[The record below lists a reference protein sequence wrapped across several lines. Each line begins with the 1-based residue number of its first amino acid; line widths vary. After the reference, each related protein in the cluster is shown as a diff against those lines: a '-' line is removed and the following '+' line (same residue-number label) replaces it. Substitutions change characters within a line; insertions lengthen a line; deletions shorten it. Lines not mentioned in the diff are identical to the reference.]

1 MEPIRTLFAT
11 ESSRRDADELSRRD
25 ATEPS
30 PRELTLPDSLRA
42 AYDGDLYFP
51 AAPDGRPYLVA
62 NFVSTLDG
70 VVSFNLPG
78 QSGGDRI
85 SGSNEGDR
93 FIMGLLRASVDAVM
107 VGSAT
112 VQAAGPNALWLPEFV
127 YPPAKDLYRNYR
139 QEVLKKTAHPLV
151 VIVSG
156 SGRLDLSSA
165 VFHTPGAR
173 VLIVTTEQGRQ
184 RLAQSGSEALA
195 SVDVRAPSTAE
206 GRVAPSAILKLLRDE
221 FGVGLILHEGGPT
234 LFGDFL
240 ASGFVDELF
249 LTIAPQ
255 IAGRI
260 PAHPRPSLTTNVEFF
275 PATAPWWK
283 LLSAKKAGDH
293 LYLHYQLKGS
303 A

>member
-1 MEPIRTLFAT
+1 LKLEYRAMEPIRTLFAT
-11 ESSRRDADELSRRD
+11 ESPR
-25 ATEPS
+25 
-30 PRELTLPDSLRA
+30 RELILPDRLRA
-42 AYDGDLYFP
+42 EYDGDLYFP
-51 AAPDGRPYLVA
+51 TALDGRPYLVA

-78 QSGGDRI
+78 QSEGAQI

-93 FIMGLLRASVDAVM
+93 FIMGLLRASVDAIM
-107 VGSAT
+107 VGSGT
-112 VQAAGPNALWLPEFV
+112 VQAAGPKGMWVPEFV
-127 YPPAKDLYRNYR
+127 YHPAKDLYRHYR
-139 QEVLKKTAHPLV
+139 KEVLKKTEYPLV

-156 SGRLDLSSA
+156 TGRLDLTSA
-165 VFHTPGAR
+165 VFHTPGAG
-173 VLIVTTEQGRQ
+173 VLIITTEQGKQ
-184 RLAQSGSEALA
+184 RLARSGSEALA
-195 SVDVRAPSTAE
+195 SVDVRVPSTAE
-206 GRVAPSAILKLLRDE
+206 GRVAPSAILKLLREE

-249 LTIAPQ
+249 LTVAPQ

-260 PAHPRPSLTTNVEFF
+260 PAHPRPSLTANVEFS

-293 LYLHYQLKGS
+293 LYLHYQVKGAS
-303 A
+303 T

>member
-1 MEPIRTLFAT
+1 MEPIRTLFTT
-11 ESSRRDADELSRRD
+11 ESPRRDAAE
-25 ATEPS
+25 S
-30 PRELTLPDSLRA
+30 PRREPILPDRLRA

-51 AAPDGRPYLVA
+51 AAPHGRPYVVA

-93 FIMGLLRASVDAVM
+93 FIMGLLRASADAIM

-112 VQAAGPNALWLPEFV
+112 VQAAGPKALWLPEYV
-127 YPPAKDLYRNYR
+127 YPPAKELYRHYR
-139 QEVLKKTAHPLV
+139 QEALKKTEHPLI

-156 SGRLDLSSA
+156 SGRLDLTSA

-173 VLIVTTEQGRQ
+173 VLIATTEQGKQ
-184 RLAQSGSEALA
+184 RLAQSGSQALA
-195 SVDVRAPSTAE
+195 TVDVRAPSAAE
-206 GRVAPSAILKLLRDE
+206 GRVAPSAILKLLSEE

-255 IAGRI
+255 IAGRV
-260 PAHPRPSLTTNVEFF
+260 PAHPRPSLTANVEFD

-283 LLSAKKAGDH
+283 LLSAKMAGDH
-293 LYLHYQLKGS
+293 LYLHYQLKQS